1 MKQLPSYIKK
11 IFSFVKKLFFDKEY
25 WMYTLIFFGLMMG
38 TYLYFIYAGMAKAP
52 EFTYAEF

>member
-1 MKQLPSYIKK
+1 
-11 IFSFVKKLFFDKEY
+11 
-25 WMYTLIFFGLMMG
+25 MYTLIFFGLMMG